1 MLPKRTVLL
10 GVSEMTTDAFLHED
24 MPLSPLNHVHAEA
37 SR

>member
-1 MLPKRTVLL
+1 MLPNRTVLV

-24 MPLSPLNHVHAEA
+24 MPFFPLNHVHAEA